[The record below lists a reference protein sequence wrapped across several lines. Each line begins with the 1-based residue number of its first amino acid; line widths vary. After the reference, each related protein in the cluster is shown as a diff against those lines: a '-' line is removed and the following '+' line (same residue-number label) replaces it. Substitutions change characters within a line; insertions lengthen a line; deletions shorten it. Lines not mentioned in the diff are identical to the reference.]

1 MKAKYSGI
9 LSQANAPAQ
18 RLISGASGNTPSNI
32 GMNQE
37 MRTSIKIAGISSDLN
52 AVTDVG
58 KTLGREATMDVGNTL
73 DTGGGL
79 ISDAGVALAIP
90 TEGMS
95 LALVP
100 FGEVTSAAGK
110 VMKGLVYYSEGDNRN
125 AAIEGGNIVFGV
137 ATNSLTKTAVR
148 ESKRVGNITN
158 SQEETITETVLG
170 GLGSLYNKVVGYFTH
185 GDEKD
190 K

>member
-1 MKAKYSGI
+1 
-9 LSQANAPAQ
+9 
-18 RLISGASGNTPSNI
+18 
-32 GMNQE
+32 MNQE

-58 KTLGREATMDVGNTL
+58 KILGREATMDVDNTL
-73 DTGGGL
+73 DKGGGL

-90 TEGMS
+90 AEGMS

-125 AAIEGGNIVFGV
+125 ASIEEGNIVCGV
-137 ATNSLTKTAVR
+137 ATNSLTKAAVR